1 VDQIMTLILARR
13 APLAALRTA
22 VFGFLGGTCLG
33 TLFVAAVF
41 VFDIGNVAT
50 LAHADGFPLG
60 DLGLLPLTFGLI
72 GLVAAPALG
81 SATGDVAD

>member
-1 VDQIMTLILARR
+1 MTLTLARR

-22 VFGFLGGTCLG
+22 VFGYLAGTCLG

-41 VFDIGNVAT
+41 DIGNVAT
-50 LAHADGFPLG
+50 LAHGSDFPLG
-60 DLGLLPLTFGLI
+60 DLGFLPVTFGLV

-81 SATGDVAD
+81 SATGEVSD